1 MEDIQSTS
9 QAGVLQLGPVVT
21 KKLFSQLTGL
31 TEETIRGMIDR
42 GHLPTVKIGKHRM
55 VNVALITKE
64 ALEAE
69 FERQERPYQRQLVRP
84 PRVRQHPQFVPIR

>member
-1 MEDIQSTS
+1 MEEANSIINSAAS
-9 QAGVLQLGPVVT
+9 VNAGPVVT

-69 FERQERPYQRQLVRP
+69 FER
-84 PRVRQHPQFVPIR
+84 

>member
-64 ALEAE
+64 ALEVE
-69 FERQERPYQRQLVRP
+69 FER
-84 PRVRQHPQFVPIR
+84 

>member
-1 MEDIQSTS
+1 MQQRAGRDVMEEIQQGPTS
-9 QAGVLQLGPVVT
+9 SASVNAGPLVT

-42 GHLPTVKIGKHRM
+42 GHLPTVKVGKHRM

-69 FERQERPYQRQLVRP
+69 FER
-84 PRVRQHPQFVPIR
+84 

>member
-1 MEDIQSTS
+1 MEEVNTIVNTTPLAST
-9 QAGVLQLGPVVT
+9 GPIVT
-21 KKLFSQLTGL
+21 KRLFAQLTGL
-31 TEETIRGMIDR
+31 TEKTICGMVDR

-69 FERQERPYQRQLVRP
+69 FER
-84 PRVRQHPQFVPIR
+84 

>member
-1 MEDIQSTS
+1 MDEANSIINSAAS
-9 QAGVLQLGPVVT
+9 VNAGPVVT

-69 FERQERPYQRQLVRP
+69 FER
-84 PRVRQHPQFVPIR
+84 

>member
-1 MEDIQSTS
+1 MEDLQQNV
-9 QAGVLQLGPVVT
+9 QAAAVNPGPLVT
-21 KKLFSQLTGL
+21 KRLFSQLTGL

-69 FERQERPYQRQLVRP
+69 FER
-84 PRVRQHPQFVPIR
+84 